1 MVADG
6 VNLAVA
12 VTAEEA
18 VFSGHCRRTS
28 TMGDGGEDRRR
39 RRRTGNIFGIIEEEE
54 EVRVRVASGD
64 AIGSTIEAKTMV
76 VSTVRAAMGC

>member
-6 VNLAVA
+6 VNLAVV

-18 VFSGHCRRTS
+18 VCSGHCRRTS

-39 RRRTGNIFGIIEEEE
+39 RRRTGNILGIIEE

-64 AIGSTIEAKTMV
+64 AIGSMIEAKTMV

>member
-6 VNLAVA
+6 VNLAVV

-39 RRRTGNIFGIIEEEE
+39 RRTGIIFGIIEEEE

-64 AIGSTIEAKTMV
+64 AIGSTIGAKTMV
-76 VSTVRAAMGC
+76 VSTVRAAMVC